1 MISRRLRSA
10 LVLGPGL
17 TVAGVMV
24 PTSALAQQAQQVTLP
39 SRQEITPPA
48 PSTEQS
54 TPKVSVDSKR
64 AIEPV
69 ACPFDTSALTLS
81 ITKLEFTRPD
91 GSALAPEVA
100 QSLAGIQ
107 PQDGVRPLREVCE
120 IRDRANAALRHAGWV
135 ASVQI
140 PAQEIT
146 GGTLRLN
153 VVTAHIVEVHVRGS
167 AGPYEALL
175 RARIAKIQA
184 LNPLNALEAERLLL
198 LAGDIPGLEVQL
210 SLRPAGTEQGA
221 VIGELTVAFR
231 RFAVLANVQNE
242 NSRQTGRWT
251 GYARAEIYGLTGMG
265 DVTYA
270 GFSTTSDFHEQIVA
284 QVGHTA
290 TLDSNGLTFGP
301 RFTYAWSR
309 PDLGAL
315 DFRTNTLIT
324 GFDITRPLIRSL
336 NANVR
341 ASGGFDFVNQRSSI
355 GTGGGIVPLLEDRL
369 RVGFLGIDSDY
380 RRLRYDGGTA
390 LSVTASIQLRKGF
403 DILDASKGGFS
414 GGLQQSRPDA
424 NSHAFVV
431 RANVDGIIGLGPIF
445 SLRAQGEAQWTND
458 PLLNYEQYSVGN
470 LTIGRGYDP
479 GVSTGDR
486 ALAGHA
492 ELRADLPIWSRI
504 GTQVFGFYDHVY
516 LQNLSASAI
525 DRSHTFRSVGGGAR
539 LSLPGSMVLELS
551 YAHPLDRASSLD
563 DARPSDRVLMSLTVQ
578 LRDHAR

>member
-1 MISRRLRSA
+1 MNSMRLRAA
-10 LVLGPGL
+10 LMLGTGV
-17 TVAGVMV
+17 TVVGGAV
-24 PTSALAQQAQQVTLP
+24 PAFAQAQVQQGLP

-48 PSTEQS
+48 PATERS
-54 TPKVSVDSKR
+54 NPKVGVDSRR

-69 ACPFDTSALTLS
+69 ACPFDNSPLKIS
-81 ITKLEFTRPD
+81 VTKLEFARPD
-91 GSALAPEVA
+91 GGALPPEIA

-107 PQDGVRPLREVCE
+107 PQDGERPLREVCE
-120 IRDRANAALRHAGWV
+120 IRDRANAALRHGGWV

-140 PAQEIT
+140 PPQEIT

-153 VVTAHIVEVHVRGS
+153 VVTAHIVEIHVRGS

-175 RARIAKIQA
+175 RSRIAKIQA
-184 LNPLNALEAERLLL
+184 LNPLNELEAERLLL

-242 NSRQTGRWT
+242 NSPQTGRWT
-251 GYARAEIYGLTGMG
+251 GYARAEFYGLTGMG

-290 TLDSNGLTFGP
+290 TLDGNGLTIGP

-324 GFDITRPLIRSL
+324 GFDVTRPLIRSL
-336 NANVR
+336 NGNVR
-341 ASGGFDFVNQRSSI
+341 ASGGFDFVNQRSSV
-355 GTGGGIVPLLEDRL
+355 GSSGGKVPLLDDRL
-369 RVGFLGIDSDY
+369 RVAFIGVDSDY
-380 RRLRYDGGTA
+380 RRLRYDGRTA
-390 LSVTASIQLRKGF
+390 LSLTTSIQLRKGF
-403 DILDASKGGFS
+403 DILDASKAGFNGS
-414 GGLQQSRPDA
+414 LLQSRIDG

-431 RANVDGIIGLGPIF
+431 RANIDGIIGLGPIF
-445 SLRAQGEAQWTND
+445 SLRAQGQAQWTND
-458 PLLNYEQYSVGN
+458 PLLNYEEYSVGN

-504 GTQVFGFYDHVY
+504 GSQVFGYYDHVY
-516 LQNLSASAI
+516 LQNLSRAAI

-539 LSLPGSMVLELS
+539 LSLPGSMVLELA
-551 YAHPLDRASSLD
+551 YAHPLDRASRLD
-563 DARPSDRVLMSLTVQ
+563 EARPSDRVLLSLTMQ
-578 LRDHAR
+578 LRDRAR

>member
-1 MISRRLRSA
+1 MTMAGTLLAASA
-10 LVLGPGL
+10 
-17 TVAGVMV
+17 
-24 PTSALAQQAQQVTLP
+24 SAQQVQLP
-39 SRQEITPPA
+39 SRQEVTPPA
-48 PSTEQS
+48 PATERSGAQ
-54 TPKVSVDSKR
+54 VSVDSR
-64 AIEPV
+64 HAIEPT
-69 ACPFDTSALTLS
+69 ACPFDSSPLKLAITTLQFTS
-81 ITKLEFTRPD
+81 PD
-91 GSALAPEVA
+91 GRPLSPDVA
-100 QSLAGIQ
+100 RSLA
-107 PQDGVRPLREVCE
+107 DVRPPEGEQPLRTVCE
-120 IRDRANAALRHAGWV
+120 IRDRANAALRHGGWV

-140 PAQEIT
+140 PPQEIS

-175 RARIAKIQA
+175 RDRIERIKA
-184 LNPLNALEAERLLL
+184 LDPLNEREAERLLL

-251 GYARAEIYGLTGMG
+251 GYARAEFYGLTGMG

-290 TLDSNGLTFGP
+290 TLDGHGLTFGP

-324 GFDITRPLIRSL
+324 GFDLSRPLIRSL
-336 NANVR
+336 NSNLRTSA
-341 ASGGFDFVNQRSSI
+341 GFDYVNQRSSV
-355 GTGGGIVPLLEDRL
+355 GSGGGTVPLLDDKL
-369 RVGFLGIDSDY
+369 RVGFIGVDGDY
-380 RRLRYDGGTA
+380 RRLRYDGSTA
-390 LSVTASIQLRKGF
+390 FSITASVQLRRGF
-403 DILDASKGGFS
+403 DIFGASKAGFNN
-414 GGLQQSRPDA
+414 GLLQSRIDG
-424 NSHAFVV
+424 NSSAFVV
-431 RANVDGIIGLGPIF
+431 RGNVDAIIGVGPIF
-445 SLRAQGEAQWTND
+445 SLRAQGQAQWAND

-470 LTIGRGYDP
+470 LTVGRGYDP

-486 ALAGHA
+486 ALAGHG

-504 GTQVFGFYDHVY
+504 GTQIFGYYDHVY
-516 LQNLSASAI
+516 LRNLSVSAI
-525 DRSHTFRSVGGGAR
+525 DRTRTYRSVGGGAR
-539 LSLPGSMVLELS
+539 LSLPGSMILELA
-551 YAHPLDRASSLD
+551 YAHPLDRTSRLED
-563 DARPSDRVLMSLTVQ
+563 RRPTDRVLMSLTVQ
-578 LRDHAR
+578 LRDHPR

>member
-1 MISRRLRSA
+1 M
-10 LVLGPGL
+10 
-17 TVAGVMV
+17 TMAGAMV
-24 PTSALAQQAQQVTLP
+24 PAPVLAQAQQVQQVTLP

-48 PSTEQS
+48 PATEQS
-54 TPKVSVDSKR
+54 NAKVSVDSKR
-64 AIEPV
+64 AIEPT
-69 ACPFDTSALTLS
+69 ACPFDNSTLTLS
-81 ITKLEFTRPD
+81 VTKLEFTRPD
-91 GSALAPEVA
+91 GSALPPEVA
-100 QSLAGIQ
+100 QSLAGIH
-107 PQDGVRPLREVCE
+107 PQDGQRPLREVCE

-140 PAQEIT
+140 PAQEIA

-153 VVTAHIVEVHVRGS
+153 VVTAHIVEIHVRGS

-184 LNPLNALEAERLLL
+184 LNPLNELEAERLLL

-231 RFAVLANVQNE
+231 RFAVLANIQNE

-284 QVGHTA
+284 QAGHTM
-290 TLDSNGLTFGP
+290 TLDSSGLTFGP

-324 GFDITRPLIRSL
+324 GFDVSQPLIRSL
-336 NANVR
+336 NANLR
-341 ASGGFDFVNQRSSI
+341 ASGGFDFVNQCSSV
-355 GTGGGIVPLLEDRL
+355 GSGSGSVPLLDDRL
-369 RVGFLGIDSDY
+369 RVGFIGVDSDY
-380 RRLRYDGGTA
+380 RRLRYDGSTA
-390 LSVTASIQLRKGF
+390 FSLTASIQLRKGF
-403 DILDASKGGFS
+403 GIFDASKAGFN
-414 GGLQQSRPDA
+414 GGLLQSRVDG
-424 NSHAFVV
+424 NSRAFVV
-431 RANVDGIIGLGPIF
+431 RANIDGIIGLGPIF
-445 SLRAQGEAQWTND
+445 SLRAQGEAQWAND
-458 PLLNYEQYSVGN
+458 PLLNYEEYSVGN

-492 ELRADLPIWSRI
+492 ELRADLPISRRI

-516 LQNLSASAI
+516 LQNLSRAAI
-525 DRSHTFRSVGGGAR
+525 DPSHTFRSVGGGAR

-551 YAHPLDRASSLD
+551 YAHPIDRASRLD
-563 DARPSDRVLMSLTVQ
+563 EERPSDRVLMSLTVQ
-578 LRDHAR
+578 LRDHAQ